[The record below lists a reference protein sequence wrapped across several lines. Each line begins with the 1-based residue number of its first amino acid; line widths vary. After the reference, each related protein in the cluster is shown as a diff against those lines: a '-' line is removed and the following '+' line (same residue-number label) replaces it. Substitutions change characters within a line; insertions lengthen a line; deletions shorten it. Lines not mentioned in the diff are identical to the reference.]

1 MNSTI
6 VETLAL
12 MCNKDNPQDKKM
24 LLLAELVET
33 KYDALGKAQ
42 GELRD
47 SIALTNE
54 KLDKLTQLLTKY
66 ESATHDCP
74 VYKNK
79 DSYEKL
85 SFLIKNPKI
94 YLLVLVGILSLV
106 GGFFGAN
113 FAEIIKLLAHL

>member
-1 MNSTI
+1 
-6 VETLAL
+6 
-12 MCNKDNPQDKKM
+12 MCDKNNPQDKKI

-42 GELRD
+42 EELRD
-47 SIALTNE
+47 NIAITNE
-54 KLDKLTQLLTKY
+54 KLDNLTQLLTKY
-66 ESATHDCP
+66 ESDTHDCP

-85 SFLIKNPKI
+85 SFMIKNPKL
-94 YLLVLVGILSLV
+94 YLLILVGVLSLI

-113 FAEIIKLLAHL
+113 FAEIFKLLANL